1 MISRMTHVST
11 VNFSVTLY
19 RILLALYPKDFR
31 DEYGPHMVQV
41 FQDMSLR
48 AYRKD
53 GSDGVFRLWAITLF
67 DLLKSVVEE
76 HLQKETNM
84 NKSTFI
90 RMSGWALALAG
101 IAFIMVFSM
110 WYLEEN
116 NPLLHIVN
124 TSYGTISYVSG
135 LYVGPFLLAVGLL
148 GLRSRYSEVIGS
160 LGRTVLLF
168 GAVIGLVISLI
179 GMIGTP
185 INDNLWAML
194 IYGPAVSMFFLAVF
208 GILGLS
214 SKPLPRWNGLPI
226 LAGIVFPALL
236 VIVYGLGLSSTS
248 FEWFVAVGLAI
259 QFLAM
264 IVLGFILQGDV
275 PQQETSMAAA

>member
-1 MISRMTHVST
+1 MISKMTHMST
-11 VNFSVTLY
+11 VNFSVAFY

-31 DEYGPHMVQV
+31 NEYGPHMVQV
-41 FQDMSLR
+41 FQDMSIR
-48 AYRKD
+48 AYRKY

-67 DLLKSVVEE
+67 DLLKSVIEE

-90 RMSGWALALAG
+90 RMSGWALVLAG
-101 IAFIMVFSM
+101 IAFIMVFSI

-116 NPLLHIVN
+116 NPLLHIDKTTYFTV
-124 TSYGTISYVSG
+124 SYVSG

-148 GLRSRYSEVIGS
+148 GIRSRYSEVIGS
-160 LGRTVLLF
+160 MGKAVLLF

-185 INDNLWAML
+185 INDNLWDML

-208 GILGLS
+208 GIQGLS
-214 SKPLPRWNGLPI
+214 SKPLPQWNGLPI
-226 LAGIVFPALL
+226 LAGVVFPAML
-236 VIVYGLGLSSTS
+236 VIVFGLGLETS
-248 FEWFVAVGLAI
+248 FDWFTAVGLAI

>member
-1 MISRMTHVST
+1 MISRMTQLSP
-11 VNFSVTLY
+11 VNFSVAFY

-48 AYRKD
+48 AYRQH

-90 RMSGWALALAG
+90 RISGWSLVLAG
-101 IAFIMVFSM
+101 IAFIMVFSS

-116 NPLLHIVN
+116 NPLLHIDKTTYFTV
-124 TSYGTISYVSG
+124 SYVSG

-148 GLRSRYSEVIGS
+148 GLRTRYSEVIGS
-160 LGRTVLLF
+160 IGKAALLF

-185 INDNLWAML
+185 INDNLWDML
-194 IYGPAVSMFFLAVF
+194 IYGPAVSMFFLAVS
-208 GILGLS
+208 GIQGLS

-226 LAGIVFPALL
+226 LAGIVVPAML
-236 VIVYGLGLSSTS
+236 VIVYGLGIETS
-248 FEWFVAVGLAI
+248 FDWFTAVGLAI

-264 IVLGFILQGDV
+264 IVLGFILQGDA
-275 PQQETSMAAA
+275 PQEEASMATA